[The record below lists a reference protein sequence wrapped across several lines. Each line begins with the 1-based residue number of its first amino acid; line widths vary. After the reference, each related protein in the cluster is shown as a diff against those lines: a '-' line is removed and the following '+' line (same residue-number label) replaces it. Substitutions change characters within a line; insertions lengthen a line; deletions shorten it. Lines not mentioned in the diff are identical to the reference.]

1 MTAPAIPGG
10 RYLRGAQ
17 DPPPEQDVAGLGP
30 LAGRP
35 HGGGLRAWPAA
46 SGRWFLLV
54 WLLALIV
61 FAVNDPGRMIFDTKL
76 GVDIDAA
83 GFYAH
88 LWPLW
93 NPLEWF
99 GTLQNQYIGYA
110 IPMGPFFLAGQ
121 LLRIPVWVIERL
133 WLSLLVAVG
142 YWGMAKLATALRIGS
157 DGSRLLAGI
166 IFATWPT
173 FTIVIGSTSAAALP
187 GLLAPWA
194 VLPLVAAL
202 RQRRS
207 IVMACARSGAAVLLM
222 GGVNAVSTI
231 CALVLPALF
240 IVTHSRGRQRVKVCL
255 CWAAAV
261 AAATAWWAGPLLL
274 QGRYSFNFLPY
285 VEQAATTTKTMSATA
300 FLRGAGNWTAY
311 LDLGTPWLSAGWA
324 MVATPAAIAASAV
337 AAAAGLY
344 GLARSDM
351 PEQLWLRL
359 AVGLAALA
367 ALAGYPGPF
376 GGPLHGL
383 ADSLLNGTLA

>member
-202 RQRRS
+202 AGRRS

-255 CWAAAV
+255 CWMAAV
-261 AAATAWWAGPLLL
+261 AGATAWWAGPLLL
-274 QGRYSFNFLPY
+274 QGRDSFMTCPSSYGCAWPLAWPRWRRWP
-285 VEQAATTTKTMSATA
+285 ATQV
-300 FLRGAGNWTAY
+300 R
-311 LDLGTPWLSAGWA
+311 SAGRCTGSPTA
-324 MVATPAAIAASAV
+324 CSTERSPRSAASASWSRWSRW
-337 AAAAGLY
+337 
-344 GLARSDM
+344 RS
-351 PEQLWLRL
+351 RL
-359 AVGLAALA
+359 AWRTCSAA
-367 ALAGYPGPF
+367 PGS
-376 GGPLHGL
+376 GPSP
-383 ADSLLNGTLA
+383 A